1 MNISGH
7 AIRRME
13 ERGFSLEMLNKF
25 LAGEIY
31 DMDSEIESEVVL
43 LVGEINGK
51 FWTLVVNHSTNNL
64 ITVRRSHKKEIDYY
78 DSRRH

>member
-25 LAGEIY
+25 LAGEVF
-31 DMDSEIESEVVL
+31 DKDSEKEKDVVL

-64 ITVRRSHKKEIDYY
+64 ITVRRSHKKEIIDYV
-78 DSRRH
+78 SGRH